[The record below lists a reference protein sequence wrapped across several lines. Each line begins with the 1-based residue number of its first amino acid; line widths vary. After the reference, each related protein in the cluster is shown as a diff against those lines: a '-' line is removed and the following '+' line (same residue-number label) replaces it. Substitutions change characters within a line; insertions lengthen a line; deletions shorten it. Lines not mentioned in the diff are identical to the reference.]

1 MNINDDHSTKLG
13 AWQRPWQ
20 KRKNAELSQ
29 LSLAD
34 SSDDLWHAHE
44 MNART
49 QKCDIKA
56 LLKRGYSFAEITV
69 CSY

>member
-1 MNINDDHSTKLG
+1 MIAPL
-13 AWQRPWQ
+13 AE
-20 KRKNAELSQ
+20 RKNAELSQ

-34 SSDDLWHAHE
+34 NSNDLWHAHG

-49 QKCDIKA
+49 QKCGIKA
-56 LLKRGYSFAEITV
+56 LLKRGYSFAEIIV